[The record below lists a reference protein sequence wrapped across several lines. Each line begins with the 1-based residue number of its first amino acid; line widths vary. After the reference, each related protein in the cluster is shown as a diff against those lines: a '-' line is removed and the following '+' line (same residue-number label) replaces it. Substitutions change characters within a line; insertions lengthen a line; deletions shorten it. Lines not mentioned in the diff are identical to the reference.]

1 MNFINSIVSFLS
13 GRKTYVIAIIA
24 IIYGISIGDTKIV
37 FDALMAICIRL
48 GIAKV

>member
-1 MNFINSIVSFLS
+1 MNFNFLS
-13 GRKTYVIAIIA
+13 GYKTYIVAVIA
-24 IIYGISIGDTKIV
+24 IIYGLSIGDTKII